1 MKKNVFSR
9 TLAVLASTAVLGA
22 ASMMSA
28 SAAGE
33 VFTIGSAEAVP
44 GQTVQLTVSA
54 SANNCLESLDVLF
67 GYDSALTASLA
78 KGIGD
83 FSGGSE
89 IKEGSA
95 VSFAGMTMLADG
107 ISDGPVI
114 TLEFTVPEDAEVG
127 TVYDVV
133 WDTINVAATLQDGE
147 VTDTA
152 TFNPGTITVI
162 APETEAP
169 TPTDAPTDAPTEAAT
184 TTTTKA
190 PTTGAP
196 KTGTAGVA
204 VAVAGLVTAG
214 ATAVVL
220 KKRH

>member
-9 TLAVLASTAVLGA
+9 TLAVLASTVVLGA

-33 VFTIGSAEAVP
+33 SLTITSAEGAPGDTVTLNVVVAANNAAETLDSSIVFDEALTMVDAKGANADFMIQSEAQGNRLTMAGFTMLEEGIPDGAIAAIQFTI
-44 GQTVQLTVSA
+44 
-54 SANNCLESLDVLF
+54 
-67 GYDSALTASLA
+67 
-78 KGIGD
+78 
-83 FSGGSE
+83 
-89 IKEGSA
+89 
-95 VSFAGMTMLADG
+95 
-107 ISDGPVI
+107 
-114 TLEFTVPEDAEVG
+114 PEDAEIG
-127 TVYDVV
+127 AVYNVEWDEIVDLDAGGVSVV
-133 WDTINVAATLQDGE
+133 ADLAA
-147 VTDTA
+147 
-152 TFNPGTITVI
+152 NNGTITVV
-162 APETEAP
+162 APET
-169 TPTDAPTDAPTEAAT
+169 DPTDAPTEATEAPT
-184 TTTTKA
+184 TTTAKA